1 MIRTRVL
8 RWVGGTI
15 LVLGMATFLLAPAV
29 AGAQTGT
36 QTPYPT
42 VTVDPTTPHDP
53 CIGSGSIV
61 THHNGLTYC
70 ATSQVSSTS
79 AQSGSGSLPFTG
91 ANIALM
97 VGLGLA
103 IVVGG
108 VVLVG
113 LARRPQATR

>member
-29 AGAQTGT
+29 AGAQTGPT
-36 QTPYPT
+36 TPYPT
-42 VTVDPTTPHDP
+42 VDPTTTLDP

-61 THHNGLTYC
+61 THHNGLTFC

-113 LARRPQATR
+113 LARRPQASR